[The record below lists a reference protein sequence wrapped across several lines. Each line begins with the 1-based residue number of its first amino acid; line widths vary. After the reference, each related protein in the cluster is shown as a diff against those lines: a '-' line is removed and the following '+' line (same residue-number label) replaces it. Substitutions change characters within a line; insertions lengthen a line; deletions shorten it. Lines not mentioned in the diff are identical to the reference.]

1 MPIATRPE
9 PSLAPRAA
17 YRCGSRRAATV
28 SVWASEHAGRYE
40 AAGPVPGEPVV
51 SREGRGTAAATP
63 GTGAG
68 TGAATPAA
76 RVDAGTG
83 GPPFGL
89 PVLAELPR
97 LASVLDHLAVADAAQ
112 RAAIAELADLLRDDA
127 VERTTG
133 VGVDHWLA
141 AVARLTRMDRRLLVR
156 TCRLLHRLP
165 ALDAAVRQGRVSFAQ
180 LRGLALVLR
189 GVRGELDAEVDRVL
203 AALLDG
209 LAGLDR
215 PDPDVLVRQVADTV
229 DELDPADLADRER
242 DATANRFL
250 SLQPR
255 LDGTGGRV
263 TGELDAAGLAL
274 LDAATA
280 PSPALIAQAGG
291 VGPARADLL
300 LARLAAADAPAPPAV
315 AAASDVP
322 GASHVPGA
330 SVPSASDVLGASDV
344 PAASGPER
352 RGPTWWEQ
360 LAAPRLVLRLRLE
373 TLLDPSV
380 PAELL
385 TSLLGGRLKLTAA
398 AARRLTDERGALL
411 RTVVVDEAG
420 AVLGVGRATRRPP
433 GWVADAVVAVHDTCT
448 GPGCDRPARTCQRDH
463 AAPWWPTDP
472 ERLPGRTDVTNIGP
486 LCDAT
491 NRQKEAAGWRV
502 AQTTGG
508 VRTWHHPRSGLT
520 TTTVPSTWRPPD
532 DPRQAPD
539 RADDRCRH
547 RRRPP
552 GSDPPG
558 PDGPGPEHRAAT
570 PGGPDLPF

>member
-17 YRCGSRRAATV
+17 YRCGRSRAVVVPAL
-28 SVWASEHAGRYE
+28 AQEHGGVY
-40 AAGPVPGEPVV
+40 GPADPTR
-51 SREGRGTAAATP
+51 REGATNATQRP
-63 GTGAG
+63 GPPTSPAGEDAGAG
-68 TGAATPAA
+68 A
-76 RVDAGTG
+76 
-83 GPPFGL
+83 PPFGL
-89 PVLAELPR
+89 PVLAEVPR
-97 LASVLDHLAVADAAQ
+97 LASVLDHLSVADAAQ
-112 RAAIAELADLLRDDA
+112 RAAVAELADMLRDDA

-141 AVARLTRMDRRLLVR
+141 AVAQLTRMDRRLLVR
-156 TCRLLHRLP
+156 TARLLHRLP
-165 ALDAAVRQGRVSFAQ
+165 TLDAAVRDGRVSFAQ
-180 LRGLALVLR
+180 LRGLALALR
-189 GVRGELDAEVDRVL
+189 DVRRELDQDVEAVL
-203 AALLDG
+203 EALLDG

-215 PDPDVLVRQVADTV
+215 PDPDVLVRQVADAI
-229 DELDPADLADRER
+229 DELDPTDLAERER
-242 DATANRFL
+242 DAAANRYL
-250 SLQPR
+250 ALQPR
-255 LDGTGGRV
+255 LDGLGGRV
-263 TGELDAAGLAL
+263 SGELDAAGLAL

-280 PSPALIAQAGG
+280 PTPAMIARAGG

-300 LARLAAADAPAPPAV
+300 LARLATHPVPTPDAPDAPEHPDGPADGDGPNGPGGV
-315 AAASDVP
+315 ALRGGDTAGVAPGGAVP
-322 GASHVPGA
+322 
-330 SVPSASDVLGASDV
+330 
-344 PAASGPER
+344 
-352 RGPTWWEQ
+352 WWEQ
-360 LAAPRLVLRLRLE
+360 LAQPQLVVRLRFE
-373 TLLDPSV
+373 SLLDPSV

-385 TSLLGGRLKLTAA
+385 TTLLGGRLKLTAA

-411 RTVVVDEAG
+411 RTVVVDETG
-420 AVLGVGRATRRPP
+420 GVLGVGRATRRPP
-433 GWVADAVVAVHDTCT
+433 GWMADATAAVHDTCT
-448 GPGCDRPARTCQRDH
+448 GPGCDRPARTGQDDH
-463 AAPWWPTDP
+463 AAPWWPTRPDQAA
-472 ERLPGRTDVTNIGP
+472 GTTDVANIGP

-532 DPRQAPD
+532 DPRQARD